1 MARSFHQQVTVSKIM
16 IAMSKQSTQFVPTK
30 LNVVNTLWLVQDV
43 NFPRSSFHTE
53 KSFSLNKHPDCLC
66 KSDLQFEDFGLCSWV
81 VVATAFHGQNTAP
94 VAALVVLVEKTDVEK
109 EREIDRRVTHGVASL
124 RLCCR

>member
-1 MARSFHQQVTVSKIM
+1 M
-16 IAMSKQSTQFVPTK
+16 
-30 LNVVNTLWLVQDV
+30 WLVQDV

-66 KSDLQFEDFGLCSWV
+66 KSDPQVEDFGPCLWV
-81 VVATAFHGQNTAP
+81 VVATAIPWAKYPSSSTSCTGRENRCR
-94 VAALVVLVEKTDVEK
+94 KR